1 MRALYAGAENRR
13 KTQGIRPQPIVA
25 KAAAPST
32 LAGTTL
38 CYIISLAMNPIRYR
52 PITRLLSNL
61 DLLTIG
67 ALERVALAAC
77 LLAILWLGAAWA
89 LA

>member
-1 MRALYAGAENRR
+1 
-13 KTQGIRPQPIVA
+13 
-25 KAAAPST
+25 
-32 LAGTTL
+32 
-38 CYIISLAMNPIRYR
+38 MNPIRYR